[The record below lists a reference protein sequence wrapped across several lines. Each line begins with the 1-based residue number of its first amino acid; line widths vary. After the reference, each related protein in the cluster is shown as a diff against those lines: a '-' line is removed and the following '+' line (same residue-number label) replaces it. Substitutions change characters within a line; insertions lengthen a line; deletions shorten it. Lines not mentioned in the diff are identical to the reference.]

1 MYTQIEG
8 NIFTIPVPLPDNPLR
23 NLNSYLIRAE
33 GGGRHLLIDTGFR
46 RAECLDALQEG
57 LAELGVRLE
66 DTDIFLTHL
75 HSDHTGLAGDL
86 AAPGARVYISRED
99 GERLERFRAA
109 ANTHRAEEYITLG
122 FSAEEVAFLRN
133 SPMRKYNCVK
143 KLDFSFVADGDTLEY
158 GGRRL
163 RAVLTPGHTPGHL
176 CLYDAADRVMF
187 LGDHVLF
194 DITPNIT
201 TWDGFSDPLGH
212 YVHSLMDI
220 SIYDVRL
227 PLPAHRGIS
236 GSMPERIGTIIEHHG
251 ARIRE
256 MLDVLAACPGLT
268 PYELSGRM
276 SWRVR
281 GKSPSWADFPLQQKW
296 FAVGE
301 TAAHLEY
308 LMQRSRVR
316 CENVDGVL
324 RYYIN

>member
-163 RAVLTPGHTPGHL
+163 RA
-176 CLYDAADRVMF
+176 
-187 LGDHVLF
+187 
-194 DITPNIT
+194 
-201 TWDGFSDPLGH
+201 
-212 YVHSLMDI
+212 
-220 SIYDVRL
+220 
-227 PLPAHRGIS
+227 
-236 GSMPERIGTIIEHHG
+236 G
-251 ARIRE
+251 A
-256 MLDVLAACPGLT
+256 
-268 PYELSGRM
+268 
-276 SWRVR
+276 
-281 GKSPSWADFPLQQKW
+281 
-296 FAVGE
+296 
-301 TAAHLEY
+301 
-308 LMQRSRVR
+308 
-316 CENVDGVL
+316 
-324 RYYIN
+324 

>member
-1 MYTQIEG
+1 MYTHIEG
-8 NIFTIPVPLPDNPLR
+8 NIYLIPVPLPDNPLR
-23 NLNSYLIRAE
+23 NLNSYVIRAE

-46 RAECLDALQEG
+46 RDECRDALLAG
-57 LAELGVRLE
+57 LGELDVRLE

-86 AAPGARVYISRED
+86 AAPGARVYISEPD
-99 GERLERFRAA
+99 GTRLERFRSA
-109 ANTHRAEEYITLG
+109 ANTHRVDEYTALG
-122 FSAEEVAFLRN
+122 FSAEEIAFLRD

-143 KLDFSFVADGDTLEY
+143 KIDFSYVADGDVLEY

-163 RAVLTPGHTPGHL
+163 RAVMTPGHTPGHL
-176 CLYDAADRVMF
+176 CLYDAADKVMF

-256 MLDVLAACPGLT
+256 MLDVLSAEGGLT

-276 SWRVR
+276 TWRVR

-308 LMQRSRVR
+308 LTVR
-316 CENVDGVL
+316 GRAWRELSGGFW
-324 RYYIN
+324 RYYI